1 MKVTTLMVGPLQA
14 NCYLLAEGTGTPA
27 AIIDPGGDGPL
38 IKAAVERDNLQ
49 PVVIIDT
56 HGHID
61 HIAANSYLR
70 ELYQIPLLIHAADA
84 DSLTDPVLNLS
95 ALGLG
100 NAGSLPPDRLLRDG
114 DEIEVGALRLEVLHT
129 PGHTPGGICLLL
141 KQIGATDIVFTG
153 DTLFAAGV
161 GRTDFPGGSMEEL
174 MNSIRNK
181 LLVLPEDTV
190 IYPGHGP
197 ASTIGREKAS
207 NPFLISGLN

>member
-1 MKVTTLMVGPLQA
+1 MKIIQLMVGPLQA
-14 NCYLLAEGTGTPA
+14 NCYLLADGPGKPA

-38 IKAAVERDNLQ
+38 IKAAVERDKLQ

-61 HIAANSYLR
+61 HIAANSYLK

-84 DSLTDPVLNLS
+84 NSLTDPVLNLS

-100 NAGSLPPDRLLRDG
+100 KFSSPPPDRLLQDG
-114 DEIEVGALRLEVLHT
+114 DAIEVGDLRLEVLHT

-141 KQIGATDIVFTG
+141 RQIGSPDIVFTG
-153 DTLFAAGV
+153 DTLFAGGV

-181 LLVLPEDTV
+181 LLVLPEETV

-197 ASTIGREKAS
+197 ASTIGRERET
-207 NPFLISGLN
+207 NPFLI

>member
-14 NCYLLAEGTGTPA
+14 NCYLLAEGRGTPA

-38 IKAAVERDNLQ
+38 IKAAVERDKLQ

-61 HIAANSYLR
+61 HIAANSYLKKIYR
-70 ELYQIPLLIHAADA
+70 VPLLIHEADA
-84 DSLTDPVLNLS
+84 SSLTNPALNLS

-100 NAGSLPPDRLLRDG
+100 SFSSPPADRLLRDG
-114 DEIEVGALRLEVLHT
+114 DEIEVGALRLKVLHT

-141 KQIGATDIVFTG
+141 RRLTDPDIVITG
-153 DTLFAAGV
+153 DTLFAGGV

-174 MNSIRNK
+174 MNSIRVK
-181 LLVLPEDTV
+181 LLALPEETI

-197 ASTIGREKAS
+197 ASTIGRERKS
-207 NPFLISGLN
+207 NPFLL